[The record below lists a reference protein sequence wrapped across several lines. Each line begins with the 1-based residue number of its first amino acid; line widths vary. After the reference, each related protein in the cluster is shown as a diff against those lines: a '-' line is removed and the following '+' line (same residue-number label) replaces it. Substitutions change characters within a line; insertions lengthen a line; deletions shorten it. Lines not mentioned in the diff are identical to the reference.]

1 MKKQLI
7 LMLDMEGAS
16 GIFEEN
22 RLAML
27 HGSDEWRSYG
37 RECLTS
43 DTLAVCEAANEF
55 GIDEILIYDGH
66 FAGNPEHN
74 ILIDKLPANAKL
86 FDTPD
91 RCFYWR
97 RIRGQAIWE
106 PFGVITIG
114 QHSRYGEKNAFF
126 PHTIQSPP
134 IKEIL
139 LNGMHIA
146 EIGFSVL
153 NFYDTKYLANI
164 GCKASMQE
172 AKELSKNVAT
182 IVVKDKESNYKP
194 TYKETYEIIKT
205 RVLEALKNRDNIENT
220 KLEPPFNFSMS
231 LLDGFHYKTPDN
243 FSWKGSFSKTTATW
257 EAPSIEIGL
266 EIFDFVREYIESD
279 I

>member
-1 MKKQLI
+1 
-7 LMLDMEGAS
+7 MEGAS

-27 HGSDEWRSYG
+27 HGSDPWRGYG

-74 ILIDKLPANAKL
+74 ILLDRLPANARL

-97 RIRGQAIWE
+97 RIRGQAASQ
-106 PFGVITIG
+106 PFGLITIG
-114 QHSRYGEKNAFF
+114 QHSRNDEKSAFF

-153 NFYDTKYLANI
+153 SFYDTKYLANI
-164 GCKASMQE
+164 GCKASMKE

-182 IVVKDKESNYKP
+182 IVVKDKDLNYKP
-194 TYKETYEIIKT
+194 SYKETYNIIKAG
-205 RVLEALKNRDNIENT
+205 VLEALKNEENIENT
-220 KLEPPFNFSMS
+220 KIEPPYHFSMS
-231 LLDGFHYKTPDN
+231 LMDGFHFEIPKY
-243 FSWKGSFSKTTATW
+243 FSWKGTFSNNTSTW

-266 EIFDFVREYIESD
+266 ELFDFVREYISKD
-279 I
+279 V